1 MSKLKGKVL
10 DVQTQSGTNTK
21 GSWTR
26 LTVVVETSSQFNNT
40 VPVQFFNPAFQTPS
54 KGQEVE
60 IDYFVGGREYQGKYY
75 AQIDGSQLVVTGGQ
89 VEDTIPEPQFEM
101 PEPVVSDKEFQDLP
115 F

>member
-1 MSKLKGKVL
+1 MSNKLKGKVL

-75 AQIDGSQLVVTGGQ
+75 AQIDGSQLIVVGGSQ
-89 VEDTIPEPQFEM
+89 SIPEPNFE
-101 PEPVVSDKEFQDLP
+101 PAGVADDIEDDQLP